1 MQDAT
6 QTIPPSLKAPFLT
19 REVSLELAQVF
30 ARGQDAE
37 HGGLTPGF
45 LEGSRHQRLVRGRSP
60 RHRGIL
66 IGRVERVLA
75 GDAGVAVRLSGPIK
89 RGDGVVFDRG
99 APEDKEE
106 GGHVY
111 EVFDARGRSIAK
123 SKVEEVSTGVVT
135 LTFAR

>member
-1 MQDAT
+1 
-6 QTIPPSLKAPFLT
+6 
-19 REVSLELAQVF
+19 
-30 ARGQDAE
+30 
-37 HGGLTPGF
+37 
-45 LEGSRHQRLVRGRSP
+45 VRGRSP